1 MTSHTTIRGTN
12 ISEECATLIYRV
24 ASRWR
29 QYFAPKCWYASTGL
43 HAAITQKA
51 IT

>member
-1 MTSHTTIRGTN
+1 MPHTAIWDTN
-12 ISEECATLIYRV
+12 ISEECTTSIYKV

-43 HAAITQKA
+43 HAAITQKT